1 MIDTDVCVS
10 GAVKITA
17 TPTIAIQR
25 DVTTTF
31 SPFGDSRTLV
41 GSDYPLPGAP
51 AGSLIARIGN
61 GPATTSET
69 NLPLHG
75 ETDLPLHG
83 EGPTALV
90 GSGDGTPC
98 SD

>member
-1 MIDTDVCVS
+1 MS

-17 TPTIAIQR
+17 TGTIAIQR

-31 SPFGDSRTLV
+31 SRWGESSTLV

-69 NLPLHG
+69 DPPLHG
-75 ETDLPLHG
+75 A
-83 EGPTALV
+83 GPTILV
-90 GSGDGTPC
+90 GSGHGTPC
-98 SD
+98 SG